1 MRLFS
6 IGSADVPFLIALVLA
21 VSRFS
26 FAFPRSWR
34 GARSLR
40 VAAAESR
47 LPLEF
52 WIAVVWIAI
61 GVVGSFGLN
70 AFFHTALYHRVQ
82 AFQSLRVPA
91 RWAMIAYV
99 GLIATGSLGVAAL
112 LRDRSGGARAA
123 PIAGPAGATYLDLRT
138 RLIWEHHVAGAPVA
152 PWLA

>member
-6 IGSADVPFLIALVLA
+6 IGSADVPFLIALVLVVA
-21 VSRFS
+21 RCS

-40 VAAAESR
+40 VAAAEAR

-52 WIAVVWIAI
+52 WIAVLWIAI
-61 GVVGSFGLN
+61 GVVGSLGLN

-112 LRDRSGGARAA
+112 LRDRRGGARAA
-123 PIAGPAGATYLDLRT
+123 LFAGPA
-138 RLIWEHHVAGAPVA
+138 VA
-152 PWLA
+152 P